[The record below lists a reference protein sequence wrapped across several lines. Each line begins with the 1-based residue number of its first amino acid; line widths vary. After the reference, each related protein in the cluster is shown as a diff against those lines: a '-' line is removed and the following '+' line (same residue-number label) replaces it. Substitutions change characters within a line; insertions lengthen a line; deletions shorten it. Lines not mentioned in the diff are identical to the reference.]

1 MAETPAQLSQGTH
14 MTGILLA
21 PPLQQTALDRIE
33 LVPLGDGRALA
44 VVVTE
49 TGWVTTQP
57 ISVEARLT
65 LDDLREMG
73 RSLTRRF
80 RGKTFQAILD
90 DIAAPADPLDPL
102 WTRGRALL
110 DQVVAVLRARTL
122 YVSGALNM
130 LDHPDLSDVATV
142 RRLLHAFE
150 EKARLIDLLS
160 RIAQERG
167 VQIVIGAENPVEE
180 MREVSLVA
188 STYSYRD
195 QVLGRAGGGGPAPH
209 GLLGR
214 HLHRGR
220 DRPAR
225 LELAVARP
233 PRALPALLTLPRAAR
248 PSAILGDC
256 HDRFPRFLR
265 RLGAGST
272 GAGAA
277 AEPEAEL
284 ARLREALEA
293 KSREADATHDRY
305 LRTVAEFDNA
315 RKRAVREREELI
327 RGANESLIRELL
339 PVLDNFERA
348 LQAARGD
355 AGAAARHRRGGAH
368 PARAA
373 PRAGEVRGDRVQPRW
388 ACRSIRS
395 ATRRWPGCPRRAN
408 RR

>member
-1 MAETPAQLSQGTH
+1 MTPDAHLDERRRQVLVSIIAEYVESAEPVGSRSIARRHMRGLSAATIRNVMADLEELGYLSQPHTSAGRVPTDKAYRFYVDHLRGMPWVEKATATARETAAPPASGAEQLMAETPAQLSQGTH

-57 ISVEARLT
+57 LTVEARLT

-90 DIAAPADPLDPL
+90 EVATPADPLDPL
-102 WTRGRALL
+102 WTRGRAVL
-110 DQVVAVLRARTL
+110 DQVVSVLRARTL

-130 LDHPDLSDVATV
+130 LDHPDLTDVATV

-167 VQIVIGAENPVEE
+167 VQIVIGGENPVEE

-195 QVLGRAGGGGPAPH
+195 QVLGVLGVVGPRRMAYS
-209 GLLGR
+209 
-214 HLHRGR
+214 
-220 DRPAR
+220 DVISIVDETAR
-225 LELAVARP
+225 LVSTSLSRVRPELY
-233 PRALPALLTLPRAAR
+233 LP
-248 PSAILGDC
+248 S
-256 HDRFPRFLR
+256 
-265 RLGAGST
+265 
-272 GAGAA
+272 
-277 AEPEAEL
+277 
-284 ARLREALEA
+284 
-293 KSREADATHDRY
+293 
-305 LRTVAEFDNA
+305 
-315 RKRAVREREELI
+315 
-327 RGANESLIRELL
+327 
-339 PVLDNFERA
+339 
-348 LQAARGD
+348 
-355 AGAAARHRRGGAH
+355 
-368 PARAA
+368 
-373 PRAGEVRGDRVQPRW
+373 
-388 ACRSIRS
+388 
-395 ATRRWPGCPRRAN
+395 
-408 RR
+408 